1 MNVFEVDLDIGGDDE
16 TTPAATT
23 TLATTTPAA
32 TTTLATTTPAAT
44 TTSFADSQS
53 IYYDQS
59 G

>member
-1 MNVFEVDLDIGGDDE
+1 MNVFEVDFEIGGDD
-16 TTPAATT
+16 A
-23 TLATTTPAA
+23 TTPAA

-44 TTSFADSQS
+44 TTSFADSRS